1 MSDRNTILEEIS
13 RQKNLGQDIVR
24 KKYIQQ
30 LASYTHNDTV
40 VYVSSFGKPGIPSN
54 AIQISNDDIQG
65 FMTCLKGL
73 SGTKLDLILHSPG
86 GSLEA
91 AEQIVQ
97 YLRSKYDYIR
107 VIVPQNAMSAATMIS
122 CAADEIVM
130 GKESAIG
137 PIDPQMM
144 VPGPNNSAMSI
155 PAHSILEDFERAKAE
170 VAANPAVAPIWV
182 PKIMAIPPGYLNLC
196 KQTIDLSKEKVA
208 TWLDTYMF
216 KNTEKKGSEI
226 AEFLGNFG
234 AHKTHGRPINYDIA
248 KEKGLNVT
256 RLEDDQI
263 LQDYVLSVY
272 HAAMITIDVT
282 TCVKMIEN
290 QNEKGYYI
298 TVAR

>member
-1 MSDRNTILEEIS
+1 MSDRNSILEEIS
-13 RQKNLGQDIVR
+13 QQKNLGQDIVR
-24 KKYIQQ
+24 RKYIKQ
-30 LASYTHNDTV
+30 LSDYTHNDTV
-40 VYVSSFGKPGIPSN
+40 VYISSFGKPGVPSD

-73 SGTKLDLILHSPG
+73 TRHKLDLILHSPG

-144 VPGPNNSAMSI
+144 VPGPNNTAMSI

-170 VAANPAVAPIWV
+170 VSQNPAVAPIWV

-216 KNTEKKGSEI
+216 KTSEKKGKEI

-234 AHKTHGRPINYDIA
+234 EHKTHGRPINYDIA
-248 KEKGLNVT
+248 KTKGLVVT
-256 RLEDDQI
+256 RLEDDQK
-263 LQDYVLSVY
+263 LQDCVLSVY
-272 HAAMITIDVT
+272 HAAMVT
-282 TCVKMIEN
+282 MEVTNCVKMIEN
-290 QNEKGYYI
+290 QNDKGYYI
-298 TVAR
+298 TVSR